1 MVKGELTTSCSILD
15 RPNGVG
21 MGSAQTADQIGGE
34 NSYKQGGVAFE
45 QNAIDR
51 GSHLGAQRGGFF

>member
-1 MVKGELTTSCSILD
+1 MLD